1 MVKQDFLLLP
11 VEIVHRIFDYC
22 DAETLLFSIR
32 CISKYLCAIVEIYD
46 RFALNWRYTSKLDE
60 QYISHLIQPEK
71 VVSLSFFGYE
81 KIQDMLDIDINQ
93 FTRLRSLTFIHIN
106 GIELDKLFST
116 MTINSLISMSI
127 DLCHIS
133 NVQTLIPLSSQFN
146 NLSLSQFALHE
157 VNKGIRWIM
166 SPSIDKLK
174 YLQIDIC
181 SYNEYVTI
189 LYHLPNLRILR
200 IKNFTMNE
208 STLNLNVQFYS
219 SLKSLLITNSLITSV
234 QLESLVKLTP
244 KLQYLMIKN
253 DKLRKFDSMFDGLFW
268 EQLIRNQLTLLDKLD
283 FFFCTSSYNDQINDL
298 RSIVLPFQTPFWM
311 TKTCCSVTCTFLIEL
326 CQIWLY
332 TTPKITPNLEISVRC
347 EISSMDELHHFI
359 SGPMH
364 IGYNTKANQV
374 CIGRFYL
381 NVNINNKLLH

>member
-133 NVQTLIPLSSQFN
+133 NVQTLIPSSSQFN
-146 NLSLSQFALHE
+146 NLSLSQFSLPK

-234 QLESLVKLTP
+234 QLESLIITTLKLWC
-244 KLQYLMIKN
+244 KDLKN
-253 DKLRKFDSMFDGLFW
+253 DGIRYLADALRHNKTLTVLELGPNDINSKGIEYLANALTENTTLNTLHIFINPIFDVG
-268 EQLIRNQLTLLDKLD
+268 
-283 FFFCTSSYNDQINDL
+283 
-298 RSIVLPFQTPFWM
+298 
-311 TKTCCSVTCTFLIEL
+311 TK
-326 CQIWLY
+326 
-332 TTPKITPNLEISVRC
+332 
-347 EISSMDELHHFI
+347 
-359 SGPMH
+359 
-364 IGYNTKANQV
+364 
-374 CIGRFYL
+374 YL
-381 NVNINNKLLH
+381 ALALMQNKVIYF